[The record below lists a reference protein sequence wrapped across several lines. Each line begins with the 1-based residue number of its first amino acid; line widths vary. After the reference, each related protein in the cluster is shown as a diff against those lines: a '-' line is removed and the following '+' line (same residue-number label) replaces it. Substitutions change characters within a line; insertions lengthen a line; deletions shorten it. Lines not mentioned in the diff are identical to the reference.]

1 MIGTRRIYQEIKDR
15 YVSLLALSDA
25 ELHVYWESKVT
36 VNYWGGSYN
45 DRATDRSKKMMLNRW
60 KKYIV
65 KYVEPPLASWSQAF
79 NPKPP
84 FFFHTLE
91 QTQLPLPQKFKC

>member
-1 MIGTRRIYQEIKDR
+1 MVATRRIYPEIKDR

-45 DRATDRSKKMMLNRW
+45 DRATDRSKKMMFNRW

-65 KYVEPPLASWSQAF
+65 KYVDSPLGAPEPCF
-79 NPKPP
+79 
-84 FFFHTLE
+84 
-91 QTQLPLPQKFKC
+91 